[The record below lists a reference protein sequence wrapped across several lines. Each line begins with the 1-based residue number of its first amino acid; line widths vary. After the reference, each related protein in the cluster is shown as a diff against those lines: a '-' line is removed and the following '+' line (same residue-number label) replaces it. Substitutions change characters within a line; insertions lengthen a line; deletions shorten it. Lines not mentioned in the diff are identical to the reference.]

1 MEKIK
6 SFLNKNLALKVFSL
20 IVGVLLW
27 FYVQIAQNP
36 EVSYDILEVPITITG
51 EANINSDGFVV
62 SEIPKNLKTNVTVS
76 VKRSMVHRLDA
87 SDLTAVVDVS
97 QCGDTGDFWLPV
109 KIRSN
114 DSELTVLNKNPSNI
128 SLYIDRIVTVDKEVN
143 VSFDGTLEQGYY
155 IDKDNVTVNP
165 TKVTIKTPELESD
178 SVSKINV
185 SVDMTNVKSTFTN
198 IFQGIMVDSKGEAI
212 TNKNINF
219 VTEGISITVP
229 VYKRKTVPVTI
240 KNAPENMEYNI
251 SEEQVEIA
259 GDEDVISS
267 VTEIEGYIDDY
278 DPEVKKS
285 SYTVT
290 LKLGNKIILTEKK
303 NITFY
308 PVSSDGENKQENT
321 TKKN

>member
-6 SFLNKNLALKVFSL
+6 GFLNKNLALKVFSL

-97 QCGDTGDFWLPV
+97 QCGDTGDFFLPV
-109 KIRSN
+109 KVRSN
-114 DSELTVLNKNPSNI
+114 DSELTVVSKNPSNI
-128 SLYIDRIVTVDKEVN
+128 SVYIDRIVTVDKVVN

-165 TKVTIKTPELESD
+165 AKATIKTPELESD
-178 SVSKINV
+178 KVAQINV
-185 SVDMTNVKSTFTN
+185 SVDMTNVKTTFTN
-198 IFQGIMVDSKGEAI
+198 IFQGIMVDSKGEVVSD
-212 TNKNINF
+212 KNINF
-219 VTEGISITVP
+219 VTEGISVTIP
-229 VYKRKTVPVTI
+229 VYKRKTVPISI
-240 KNAPENMEYNI
+240 KNAPADMEYNL
-251 SEEQVEIA
+251 SEEQIEIA
-259 GDEDVISS
+259 GDEDVIAS
-267 VTEIEGYIDDY
+267 VTEIEGYIDGY
-278 DPEVKKS
+278 DSDVKKS

-290 LKLGNKIILTEKK
+290 LKLNNKLMLTEKK

-308 PVSSDGENKQENT
+308 PVLSDDNRENNNT
-321 TKKN
+321 AKKN